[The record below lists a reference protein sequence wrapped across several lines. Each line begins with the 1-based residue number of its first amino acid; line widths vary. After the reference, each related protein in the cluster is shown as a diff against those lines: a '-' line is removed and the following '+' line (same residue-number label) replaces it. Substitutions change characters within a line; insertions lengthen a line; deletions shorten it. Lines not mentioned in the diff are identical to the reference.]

1 VELTLEAKDLTKLSW
16 WIDASYGVHHDMRS
30 HTGAVCMAGKGAIYA
45 MSSRQKLNTRSST
58 EAELVGVND
67 AMSMVL
73 WIRKFI
79 EAQGY
84 TINDNVIFQD
94 NMSAMLL
101 KKNGKRSS
109 GKQTR
114 HIDIRYYFITDNT
127 NRGTVRVAYCPTDDM
142 IADFFTKP
150 LQGSKFYKFR
160 SKIMNCPGPGSW
172 SDQPQE
178 CVGADTKSVRMAGPD
193 RPSPVQSYADVYVPG
208 VPLT

>member
-1 VELTLEAKDLTKLSW
+1 
-16 WIDASYGVHHDMRS
+16 
-30 HTGAVCMAGKGAIYA
+30 MAGKGAIYA
-45 MSSRQKLNTRSST
+45 MSSKQKLNTRSST

-67 AMSMVL
+67 AMSMGL
-73 WIRKFI
+73 WVRKFL

-84 TINDNVIFQD
+84 TVSDNVIFQD

-101 KKNGKRSS
+101 EKNGKRSS

-114 HIDIRYYFITDNT
+114 HIDIRYYFITDNI

-160 SKIMNCPGPGSW
+160 SAIMNCAGPGPTP
-172 SDQPQE
+172 DQAQE
-178 CVGADTKSVRMAGPD
+178 CVGAETKNMKMPASD
-193 RPSPVQSYADVYVPG
+193 RRSYADVVRAST
-208 VPLT
+208 VRKAARAQNRQVEN